1 MLVKMLS
8 SPTLQESLGAPPKRT
23 QLKKT
28 TLRLE
33 YKQIFYFKATKDL
46 CVLDPRPSVLSITA
60 S

>member
-28 TLRLE
+28 LRLD